1 MRAIPTRI
9 PDVLLIEP
17 EVFADERG
25 FFMETWR
32 SRALAAFG
40 IDVEFVQDNF
50 SRSVDGA
57 LRGLHYQIH
66 QPQGK
71 LVRVTQGEVFDVAVD
86 LRKSS
91 TSFGQWVG
99 VRLSAD
105 GKQALWVP
113 PGFCHGF
120 YVTSG
125 PADVQYKCTDFHAP
139 EDDRCVLWNDAQLA
153 IDWPLNGTPLLS
165 DRDRKATP
173 FADAEYYP

>member
-57 LRGLHYQIH
+57 LRGLHYQIP

>member
-1 MRAIPTRI
+1 MKAVRTRI

-32 SRALAAFG
+32 SGALAG
-40 IDVEFVQDNF
+40 HGLDIEFVQDNY
-50 SRSVDGA
+50 SRSVAGT
-57 LRGLHYQIH
+57 LRGLHYQIR

-71 LVRVTQGEVFDVAVD
+71 LVRVTRGEIFDVAVD
-86 LRKSS
+86 LRRSS
-91 TSFGQWVG
+91 PNFGQWVG

-105 GKQALWVP
+105 EKRGLWIP

-125 PADVQYKCTDFHAP
+125 PADVQYKCTDFYAP
-139 EDDRCVLWNDAQLA
+139 DDDRCILWNDSQLA
-153 IDWPLNGTPLLS
+153 IDWPLNDAPLLS
-165 DRDRKATP
+165 DRDRQATP
-173 FADAEYYP
+173 FAAAQSYP

>member
-57 LRGLHYQIH
+57 LRGLHYQIR

>member
-1 MRAIPTRI
+1 MRATPTRI

-25 FFMETWR
+25 FFIETWR
-32 SRALAAFG
+32 RGALTAFG

-50 SRSVDGA
+50 SRSVEGA
-57 LRGLHYQIH
+57 LRGLHYQIR

-99 VRLSAD
+99 VRLSA
-105 GKQALWVP
+105 GEKQALWIP

-125 PADVQYKCTDFHAP
+125 PADVLYKCTDFHAP

-153 IDWPLNGTPLLS
+153 IDWPLKGTPLLS
-165 DRDRKATP
+165 GRDRRATP